1 MTAIRDLL
9 SYRLHL
15 VANLLSRG
23 AELRYRREFGV
34 SLWEWRTIALLGA
47 ATEPLSLNHL
57 AHAAGIH
64 KSQMSRVVSGL
75 AKRRIVTRE
84 PDPGDAR
91 GVRLALSRT
100 GRRLYDGL
108 ISAAAERGVHG
119 LPVGEGKA
127 GVRPRARQAR
137 HAGQGFHST
146 GKKLKTRITELLGI
160 EHPIFQAAMSWASSN
175 SALVIAVS
183 NAGGM
188 GVLAAGPL
196 RPEDFKRILGEIK
209 NGTRKP
215 FGVNI
220 PLNGARGPELL
231 EIAFQQKIPVMVASQ
246 GGPREHL
253 ARFRGIGTKWLHV
266 VASVEHAKK
275 AEAAGVDAL
284 VVDGAE
290 AGGHPP
296 PSEVGTL
303 VLVRRV
309 LQAVKLPVVASGGV
323 ADGAGVAA
331 LLALGAEAVQLGT
344 RFIATPEA
352 SVHDNYKRAV
362 LDAEVD
368 QTTLVGR
375 GMHPIRLLKNAF
387 SAKYEAAERAGASR
401 DELET
406 LFQEYSLK
414 QAALRGDIE
423 WGKVEAGQSAG
434 LVHEILPAAEV
445 MRRLVNELEAAR
457 QRLAKL

>member
-1 MTAIRDLL
+1 M
-9 SYRLHL
+9 
-15 VANLLSRG
+15 
-23 AELRYRREFGV
+23 
-34 SLWEWRTIALLGA
+34 
-47 ATEPLSLNHL
+47 
-57 AHAAGIH
+57 
-64 KSQMSRVVSGL
+64 
-75 AKRRIVTRE
+75 
-84 PDPGDAR
+84 
-91 GVRLALSRT
+91 
-100 GRRLYDGL
+100 
-108 ISAAAERGVHG
+108 
-119 LPVGEGKA
+119 
-127 GVRPRARQAR
+127 
-137 HAGQGFHST
+137 
-146 GKKLKTRITELLGI
+146 KTRITELLGI

-196 RPEDFKRILGEIK
+196 RLDDFSRVLKEIRD
-209 NGTRKP
+209 GTSRP
-215 FGVNI
+215 FGLNI
-220 PLNGARGPELL
+220 PLNNPKAREMLD
-231 EIAFQQKIPVMVASQ
+231 IAYQARIPVMVASQ

-331 LLALGAEAVQLGT
+331 LLALGADAVQLGT

-368 QTTLVGR
+368 QTALVGR
-375 GMHPIRLLKNAF
+375 GMHPIRQLKNAF
-387 SAKYEAAERAGASR
+387 SARYEAAERAGASR

-406 LFQEYSLK
+406 MFQEYSLK